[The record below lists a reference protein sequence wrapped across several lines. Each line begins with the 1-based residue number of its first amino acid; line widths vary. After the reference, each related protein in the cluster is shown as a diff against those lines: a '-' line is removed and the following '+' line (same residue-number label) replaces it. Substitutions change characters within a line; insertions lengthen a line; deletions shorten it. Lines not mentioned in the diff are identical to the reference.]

1 MVVPFPAGGGVD
13 SMGRIV
19 AQRLGDALG
28 KPVVVD
34 NRGGANGMIGSEL
47 VARGARDGYTLLFN
61 GANFVTT
68 PSLYAKVTYD
78 PIRDFEPISLVSL
91 APNIL
96 VVHPSLPA
104 KSVQDLISIARAK
117 PGLVT
122 FAGSGSGSTPHLAG
136 ELFKVM
142 AKVDM
147 VHVPYRGSGPAMVG
161 LLAGEAVTMF
171 LPAINAGPHLKSG
184 RLRAIAV
191 TSAKRLPAYP
201 QLPTIAESGLRGYES
216 SQWYG
221 ALAPIGTPADIVN
234 LLNGQIV
241 KIMHGAELRQRLL
254 DEGTVPVGSTRAEF
268 AAHIRTETEKWA
280 KVIKASGAKV
290 D

>member
-1 MVVPFPAGGGVD
+1 
-13 SMGRIV
+13 
-19 AQRLGDALG
+19 
-28 KPVVVD
+28 
-34 NRGGANGMIGSEL
+34 
-47 VARGARDGYTLLFN
+47 LFN

-78 PIRDFEPISLVSL
+78 PVRDFEPVSLVSL

-96 VVHPSLPA
+96 VAHPSVPA
-104 KSVQDLISIARAK
+104 KSVSELVALARAR

-161 LLAGEAVTMF
+161 LLSGEAVTMF

-191 TSAKRLPAYP
+191 TAAKRLPAYP
-201 QLPTIAESGLRGYES
+201 QLPTIAESGLHGYES

-221 ALAPIGTPADIVN
+221 ALAPAGTAAEIVN
-234 LLNGQIV
+234 LLNGHIV
-241 KIMHGAELRQRLL
+241 KIMHAPDLQKRLIE
-254 DEGTVPVGSTRAEF
+254 DGTVPVGSTRAEF
-268 AAHIRTETEKWA
+268 AAHIRSETEKWA

>member
-1 MVVPFPAGGGVD
+1 MVVPFPPGGGVD

-19 AQRLGDALG
+19 AQRLTDALG
-28 KPVVVD
+28 RQIVVD
-34 NRGGANGMIGSEL
+34 NRAGANGMIGSEL
-47 VARGARDGYTLLFN
+47 VARAPKDGYTLLFN

-68 PSLYAKVTYD
+68 PSLYAKVNYD
-78 PIRDFEPISLVSL
+78 PVRDFDPVSLVSL

-104 KSVQDLISIARAK
+104 KSVADLISLARAR
-117 PGLVT
+117 PGMVT

-142 AKVDM
+142 AKVSM

-161 LLAGEAVTMF
+161 LLSGEAVTMF

-201 QLPTIAESGLRGYES
+201 ELPTIAESGLRGYES

-221 ALAPIGTPADIVN
+221 ALAPAGTPVEIVN
-234 LLNGQIV
+234 LLNGHIV
-241 KIMHGAELRQRLL
+241 KIMHAPDLQKRLL
-254 DEGTVPVGSTRAEF
+254 EEGTVPVGSTRAEF
-268 AAHIRTETEKWA
+268 AAHIRSETEKWA